1 MQRCQVASRP
11 LYLSGTAAT
20 AAAVFGTSRQTDEA
34 GLSGL
39 SGYLCSVWAGGGV
52 IGVQEEAQDAN
63 ALQSMKV
70 AGTVWGSFKVDGTVH
85 AETSTPAS
93 RKAKVRG
100 GMVGNKKQA
109 RNIDRHRERERY

>member
-1 MQRCQVASRP
+1 MV
-11 LYLSGTAAT
+11 
-20 AAAVFGTSRQTDEA
+20 
-34 GLSGL
+34 
-39 SGYLCSVWAGGGV
+39 GGV
-52 IGVQEEAQDAN
+52 IGVPRVGVQEEAQDAN

-109 RNIDRHRERERY
+109 RNIDRHRERERLMDTPARLA